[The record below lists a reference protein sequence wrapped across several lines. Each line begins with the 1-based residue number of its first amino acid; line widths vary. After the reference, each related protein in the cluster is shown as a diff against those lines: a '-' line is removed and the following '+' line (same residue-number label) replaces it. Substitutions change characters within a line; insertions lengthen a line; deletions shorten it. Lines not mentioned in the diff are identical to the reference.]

1 MLNMESTDLEKQVN
15 DLLKFEQPDVQFE
28 QILPKGILGK
38 DMLIGSAGTALAVQM
53 GNIVGKFLPIG
64 QLPSGT
70 SSILA
75 GILLQKVGGKSG
87 NLKKLSEGIIQG
99 GIATAM
105 TPFVSGLIPAQFQQV
120 EKQVETATETIN
132 PTMKGVMW

>member
-15 DLLKFEQPDVQFE
+15 DLLNTKFEQPEFE
-28 QILPKGILGK
+28 QILPKGLLGK

-53 GNIVGKFLPIG
+53 GNIVGKFLPLG

-75 GILLQKVGGKSG
+75 GILLQKVGGKNA
-87 NLKKLSEGIIQG
+87 NLKKLSEGVIQG
-99 GIATAM
+99 GIATAL
-105 TPFVSGLIPAQFQQV
+105 TPFVSGLVPAQFQQV
-120 EKQVETATETIN
+120 EKQVEVQQETIN
-132 PTMKGVMW
+132 PTMQGVMW

>member
-1 MLNMESTDLEKQVN
+1 MLDLESTELEKQVN
-15 DLLKFEQPDVQFE
+15 DLLNTKFEQPEFE
-28 QILPKGILGK
+28 QLLPKGLLGK

-75 GILLQKVGGKSG
+75 GVLMQKFLGKNG
-87 NLKKLSEGIIQG
+87 NLKKLSEGVIQG
-99 GIATAM
+99 GIATAL

-120 EKQVETATETIN
+120 EKQVETATEPIN
-132 PTMKGVMW
+132 PTMQGVMW

>member
-15 DLLKFEQPDVQFE
+15 DLLNTKFEQPEFE
-28 QILPKGILGK
+28 QILPKGLLGK

-75 GILLQKVGGKSG
+75 GILLQKVGGKNA
-87 NLKKLSEGIIQG
+87 NLKKLSEGVIQG
-99 GIATAM
+99 GIATAL
-105 TPFVSGLIPAQFQQV
+105 TPFVSGLVPAQFQQV
-120 EKQVETATETIN
+120 EKQVEVQQETIN

>member
-1 MLNMESTDLEKQVN
+1 MESSDLEKQVN
-15 DLLKFEQPDVQFE
+15 DLLTTKFEQPEFE

-38 DMLIGSAGTALAVQM
+38 DMLIGSAGTALSVQM
-53 GNIVGKFLPIG
+53 GNIVGKFLPLG
-64 QLPSGT
+64 QLPAGT

-99 GIATAM
+99 GIANAM
-105 TPFVSGLIPAQFQQV
+105 TPFVSGLVPAQFQQV
-120 EKQVETATETIN
+120 EKVETEQEAIN

>member
-1 MLNMESTDLEKQVN
+1 MESIDLEKQVN
-15 DLLKFEQPDVQFE
+15 DLLNTKFEQPEFE

-53 GNIVGKFLPIG
+53 GNIVGKFLPLG

-120 EKQVETATETIN
+120 EAEQETIN
-132 PTMKGVMW
+132 PTIKGVMW

>member
-1 MLNMESTDLEKQVN
+1 MESSELEKQVN
-15 DLLKFEQPDVQFE
+15 DLLNTKFEQPEFE

-38 DMLIGSAGTALAVQM
+38 DMLIGAAGTALSVQM
-53 GNIVGKFLPIG
+53 GNLVGKFLPLG
-64 QLPSGT
+64 QLPAGT
-70 SSILA
+70 SAILS

-105 TPFVSGLIPAQFQQV
+105 TPFLSGLVPTSFQQEEKV
-120 EKQVETATETIN
+120 EQTTEAIN
-132 PTMKGVMW
+132 PAIQGVMW

>member
-1 MLNMESTDLEKQVN
+1 MESTELEKQVN
-15 DLLKFEQPDVQFE
+15 DLLNTKFEQPEFE
-28 QILPKGILGK
+28 QSFLPSGILGK

-75 GILLQKVGGKSG
+75 GVLMQKFLGKNG
-87 NLKKLSEGIIQG
+87 NLKKLSEGVIQG
-99 GIATAM
+99 GIATAL

-120 EKQVETATETIN
+120 EKQVEVQQETIN
-132 PTMKGVMW
+132 PTMQGVMW

>member
-1 MLNMESTDLEKQVN
+1 MESTDLEKQVN

-53 GNIVGKFLPIG
+53 GNIVGKFLPLG

-75 GILLQKVGGKSG
+75 GILLQKVGGKNA
-87 NLKKLSEGIIQG
+87 NLKKLSEGVIQG
-99 GIATAM
+99 GIATAL
-105 TPFVSGLIPAQFQQV
+105 TPFVSGLVPAQFQQV

>member
-1 MLNMESTDLEKQVN
+1 MESTDLEKQVN

-53 GNIVGKFLPIG
+53 GNIIGKFLPIG

-75 GILLQKVGGKSG
+75 GILLQKVGGKNA
-87 NLKKLSEGIIQG
+87 NLKKLSEGVIQG
-99 GIATAM
+99 GIATAL
-105 TPFVSGLIPAQFQQV
+105 TPFVSGLVPAQFQQV
-120 EKQVETATETIN
+120 EKQVEVQQETIN
-132 PTMKGVMW
+132 PTMQGVMW